1 MSDSVSNLHCYP
13 AASQPERPVVSVCI
27 ANYNGVGVLEDC
39 IASVLSQ
46 NAEVHIEIIVHDDAS
61 GDGSVEWI
69 RRHYPGVE
77 LLASEENV
85 GFCIANNRMVAHA
98 RGEYVLLLNND
109 AALFHDAIAVLLAGA
124 RAMPAPGILS
134 LPQFDWASGE
144 LVDRGCLL
152 DPFYNPVPNLD
163 LGRSDVAMVI
173 GACLFMER
181 VSWQALGGFPQ
192 TFGSLAED
200 VFLCC
205 AARLHGLPVRV
216 EQRSGYR
223 HRQGASF
230 GGNRVDGGKLRS
242 TYRRR
247 ALSERN
253 KTAVLCICT
262 PGIVVLPLLLLHVA
276 LLLGEGLV
284 LALFKR
290 DLRAWREIYT
300 NAVIQTVRQRA
311 LLRAERRRVQLGRAI
326 MLREYLRPFVLLPR
340 KLVMLVRH
348 GVPSLR

>member
-1 MSDSVSNLHCYP
+1 MGGLQYFP
-13 AASQPERPVVSVCI
+13 AASRPERPVVSVCI

-39 IASVLSQ
+39 LESVLSQ
-46 NAEVHIEIIVHDDAS
+46 DAGVPIEIIVHDDAS
-61 GDGSVEWI
+61 SDGSVDWI
-69 RRHYPGVE
+69 QSRYPGVE
-77 LLASEENV
+77 LLASESNV

-98 RGEYVLLLNND
+98 RGEFVLLLNND
-109 AALFHDAIAVLLAGA
+109 AALFRDAISVLLADAGGLSTA
-124 RAMPAPGILS
+124 GVLS
-134 LPQFDWASGE
+134 LPQFDWETGD

-163 LGRSDVAMVI
+163 PGRADVAMVI
-173 GACLFMER
+173 GACLFLPR
-181 VSWQALGGFPQ
+181 ARWQVLGGFPE

-205 AARLHGLPVRV
+205 AARLHGMPVRV
-216 EQRSGYR
+216 ASRSGYL

-253 KTAVLCICT
+253 KTAALCICT
-262 PGIVVLPLLLLHVA
+262 PGIVALPLLLLHVA

-284 LALFKR
+284 LALLKR
-290 DLRAWREIYT
+290 DLRAWREIYA
-300 NAVIQTVRQRA
+300 NAVLQTVRQRGF
-311 LLRAERRRVQLGRAI
+311 LRAERQRMQRGRVI
-326 MLREYLRPFVLLPR
+326 TLRDYFRPFVLLPR

>member
-1 MSDSVSNLHCYP
+1 MVRRYP
-13 AASQPERPVVSVCI
+13 ALNPHPTPSVSVCI
-27 ANYNGVGVLEDC
+27 ANYSGVGVLEDC

-46 NAEVHIEIIVHDDAS
+46 DADVPIEIIVHDDAS
-61 GDGSVEWI
+61 SDGSVEWI
-69 RRHYPGVE
+69 RQRYPGVE
-77 LLASEENV
+77 LLASEQNV
-85 GFCIANNRMVAHA
+85 GFCVSNNRMVAHA

-109 AALFHDAIAVLLAGA
+109 AALFQDAIAVLLAGA
-124 RAMPAPGILS
+124 RAMSAPGILS
-134 LPQFDWASGE
+134 LPQFDWESGV

-163 LGRSDVAMVI
+163 PGRSDVAMVI
-173 GACLFMER
+173 GACLFLPR
-181 VSWQALGGFPQ
+181 ARWQALGGFLE

-205 AARLHGLPVRV
+205 ASRLHGFPVRV

-262 PGIVVLPLLLLHVA
+262 PGFVVVPLLLLHVA
-276 LLLGEGLV
+276 LLLAEGAV
-284 LALFKR
+284 LALLKR
-290 DLRAWREIYT
+290 DLRAWREIYV

-311 LLRAERRRVQLGRAI
+311 FLRAERRRVQRGRAI

-348 GVPSLR
+348 GLPNLR

>member
-1 MSDSVSNLHCYP
+1 MSALHCFP
-13 AASQPERPVVSVCI
+13 AVERPERPVVSVCI
-27 ANYNGVGVLEDC
+27 ANFNGVGVLGDC
-39 IASVLSQ
+39 IESVLSQ
-46 NAEVHIEIIVHDDAS
+46 DCEVAIEIIVHDDAS
-61 GDGSVEWI
+61 SDGSVDWI
-69 RRHYPGVE
+69 RNRYPGVE
-77 LLASEENV
+77 LLVSAQNV

-109 AALFHDAIAVLLAGA
+109 AALFSDAIAVLLAGI
-124 RAMPAPGILS
+124 RTMPAPGILS
-134 LPQFDWASGE
+134 LPQFDWQSGA

-163 LGRSDVAMVI
+163 PARSEVAMVI
-173 GACLFMER
+173 GACMFVPRGL
-181 VSWQALGGFPQ
+181 WQALGGFPE

-205 AARLHGLPVRV
+205 AARLQGLPVRV

-230 GGNRVDGGKLRS
+230 GGNRVEGGKLRS

-262 PGIVVLPLLLLHVA
+262 PGVMVVPLLLLHGVLLLAEGVA
-276 LLLGEGLV
+276 LAIL
-284 LALFKR
+284 KR
-290 DLRAWREIYT
+290 DLRALREIYA
-300 NAVIQTVRQRA
+300 NAVIQVVRQRSF
-311 LLRAERRRVQLGRAI
+311 LRAERRRIQGGRAAT
-326 MLREYLRPFVLLPR
+326 LQAYFRPFVLLPR
-340 KLVMLVRH
+340 KLVMLARH
-348 GVPSLR
+348 GVPGLN

>member
-1 MSDSVSNLHCYP
+1 M
-13 AASQPERPVVSVCI
+13 VSVCI

-46 NAEVHIEIIVHDDAS
+46 DAEVPIEIIVHDDAS
-61 GDGSVEWI
+61 DDGSVEWI
-69 RRHYPGVE
+69 RHRYPDVE
-77 LLASEENV
+77 LLASEQNV
-85 GFCIANNRMVAHA
+85 GFCIANNRMAAHA

-109 AALFHDAIAVLLAGA
+109 AALFRDAIAVLLTAA
-124 RAMPAPGILS
+124 RGMSASAILS
-134 LPQFDWASGE
+134 LPQFDWESGA

-163 LGRSDVAMVI
+163 PERSEVAMVI
-173 GACLFMER
+173 GACLFLPR
-181 VSWQALGGFPQ
+181 ACWQALGGFPE

-205 AARLHGLPVRV
+205 AARLQGLYVRV

-262 PGIVVLPLLLLHVA
+262 PGFAMVPLLLLHGV
-276 LLLGEGLV
+276 LLLTEGVV
-284 LALFKR
+284 LALLKR
-290 DLRAWREIYT
+290 DLRAWREIYA

-311 LLRAERRRVQLGRAI
+311 FLRAERRRVQRGRAI
-326 MLREYLRPFVLLPR
+326 ALRDYFRPFVLLPR
-340 KLVMLVRH
+340 KLAMLVRH
-348 GVPSLR
+348 GVPSLC

>member
-1 MSDSVSNLHCYP
+1 MSVVHCHS
-13 AASQPERPVVSVCI
+13 AASRPRKPMVSVCI

-46 NAEVHIEIIVHDDAS
+46 DAEVTIEIIIHDDAS
-61 GDGSVEWI
+61 ADGSAEWI
-69 RRHYPGVE
+69 RCRYPDVE
-77 LLASEENV
+77 LLASEQNI
-85 GFCIANNRMVAHA
+85 GFCGANNRMVAHA

-109 AALFHDAIAVLLAGA
+109 AELFRDAIKVLLASA
-124 RAMPAPGILS
+124 RAMPTPGILS
-134 LPQFDWASGE
+134 LPQFDWESGA

-163 LGRSDVAMVI
+163 PNRSDVAMVV
-173 GACLFMER
+173 GACLFLPR
-181 VSWQALGGFPQ
+181 ATWQALGGFPE

-205 AARLHGLPVRV
+205 TARLQGLPVRV

-230 GGNRVDGGKLRS
+230 GGNRVDHGKLRS

-262 PGIVVLPLLLLHVA
+262 PGLAMVPLLLLHGI
-276 LLLGEGLV
+276 LLLAEGAV
-284 LALFKR
+284 LALLKR
-290 DLRAWREIYT
+290 DLRLWREIYT
-300 NAVIQTVRQRA
+300 NAAIQTFRQRA
-311 LLRAERRRVQLGRAI
+311 FLRAERWRVQRGRVI
-326 MLREYLRPFVLLPR
+326 TLLEYVRPFVLLPR
-340 KLVMLVRH
+340 KLVMLIRH
-348 GVPSLR
+348 GVPGLR